1 MAKIIVSGRFSLS
14 VEGTEAIC
22 FFCGAE
28 AGRVDI
34 TAVASEGPVEVVLP
48 FPAPALVF
56 DGEEAT
62 EITHF
67 RMSVDRA
74 AWDALCAPSE
84 DVAAVVED
92 APKKRTRRSSTTA

>member
-28 AGRVDI
+28 IGRVDV
-34 TAVASEGPVEVVLP
+34 TTVASEGPVEVTVP

-62 EITHF
+62 EVTGFH
-67 RMSVDRA
+67 MVVERA
-74 AWDALCAPSE
+74 AWDALCAPSSDAVE
-84 DVAAVVED
+84 AAAE